1 MDIKHIAQQALS
13 LSDLAAGREV
23 VTSDELVKLPTI
35 SICGIDPV
43 EVPDSDGELRKTY
56 IVICTELPKNYFYA
70 NTLLI
75 KIFDKCI
82 EYAEGDISA
91 VNDVLEHSPLE
102 VKMVMSK
109 TKKGMPIMKVELL

>member
-13 LSDLAAGREV
+13 LSELAAGREA
-23 VTSDELVKLPTI
+23 VTSDELVKFSTI
-35 SICGIDPV
+35 SICAIDPV
-43 EVPDSDGELRKTY
+43 EVPDLDGELRKTY
-56 IVICTELPKNYFYA
+56 IVLCEELPDNYFYA

-82 EYAEGDISA
+82 EVADGDISA
-91 VNDVLEHSPLE
+91 VNDELDLSPLK

>member
-35 SICGIDPV
+35 SICAVDPV
-43 EVPDSDGELRKTY
+43 ELPDLDGDYRKTY
-56 IVICTELPKNYFYA
+56 IVVCTELPENYFYA

-75 KIFDKCI
+75 KIFDKCL
-82 EYAEGDISA
+82 AVLEGDISA
-91 VNDVLEHSPLE
+91 LNEELERNPLE
-102 VKMVMSK
+102 VKMAMTK
-109 TKKGMPIMKVELL
+109 TKKGMPIMSVELL